1 MKKKKKEGSLECYY
15 SLDEYSE
22 RVGGVTKLTVL
33 LQKRARELIKGMPR
47 LVEIDSDSPIEIAF
61 EELRQ
66 NKISLVEP
74 DEMLIAS
81 EETEKEE
88 VTK

>member
-1 MKKKKKEGSLECYY
+1 MKKKKRQGSLACYS
-15 SLDEYSE
+15 SLDEIAD
-22 RVGGVTKLTVL
+22 RVGGITKLTVL
-33 LQKRARELIKGMPR
+33 VQKRARELIRGMPR

-66 NKISLVEP
+66 KKISLVEP

-81 EETEKEE
+81 EETHKGKG
-88 VTK
+88 TK